1 MVWGS
6 PPGGW
11 FWVGGDC
18 MVTVLDG
25 RRRFLWF
32 IDGIDE
38 VKVSLQGCR
47 VFKIAGGILCMA
59 PILWYYGEK

>member
-1 MVWGS
+1 
-6 PPGGW
+6 
-11 FWVGGDC
+11 

-47 VFKIAGGILCMA
+47 VFKIAGGIFCMA
-59 PILWYYGEK
+59 SIFWYYGEKETVLGL